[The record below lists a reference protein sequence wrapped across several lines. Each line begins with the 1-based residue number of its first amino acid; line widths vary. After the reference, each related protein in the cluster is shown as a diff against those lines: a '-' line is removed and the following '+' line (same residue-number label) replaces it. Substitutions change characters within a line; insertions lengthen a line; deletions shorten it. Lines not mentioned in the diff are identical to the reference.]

1 VDSVL
6 KQNKPSKNHCLS
18 TLYRFQYSKL
28 KVNPEEIVPTLPA
41 LPVSN
46 TASDSATHSADA
58 LALRWLDV
66 AVDVPL
72 AALPAG
78 MAFTDGVD
86 YVWRGPAHEPAPQRG
101 SVVLVTWARR
111 RCLGVVLGVLEAP
124 RYDPAK
130 VLPAVLL
137 PALTGYTLPE
147 PVLKLAHFA
156 SQYYHR
162 GIGEVLLPTISA
174 ALPAPKLPRAVADR
188 IALAAKAER
197 HALRVPPATPEQ
209 ATVLSEL
216 GARSDFAV
224 HVLYG
229 VTGSGKSEVYFA
241 RASQAIAAGKQV
253 LILVPEIVL
262 VPAMVARV
270 KKALPNANV
279 LTLHSEIAPAQRRK
293 AWAACLAGEVDVVVG
308 TRLAVFAPLHTIGL
322 IVVDEE
328 HDPSYKQQEGV
339 RYCARNLAV
348 VRAQFEACPI
358 ILGSATP
365 SLETWLKARDSKY
378 HSHRMTQRAKAS
390 ALPDWA
396 QISLT
401 EYPTNTGLS
410 APAIEALQDTLGR
423 GEQSLVFLNRRG
435 YAPVLTCTACGWASE
450 CPHCSS
456 HMALHRLKGSW
467 KLVCHHC
474 AAQALPPKVCPDCG
488 NAQLEPE
495 GQGTQAIEQA
505 LRDAIPTARVARLDS
520 DVTKKAGE
528 GKRIAQAMADRELDI
543 LIGTQMTAK
552 GHDFPA
558 LSTVI
563 VVGCDG
569 ALFSP
574 DYRGVERLF
583 ALLTQVSGRA
593 GRAGVQGT
601 VWLQTRQP
609 NHPLFAAL
617 LQPSVDDFY
626 SALLAERQQ
635 AGLPPYGYQ
644 AVLRASHAGLEAAL
658 AWLATAKRGLP
669 LTEHPQVRV
678 FSPVPMLMPK
688 VATKFRAQLLF
699 ESASRAALHALL
711 NHAVPQWVQDS
722 KGLKVADAGHGV
734 VWHLEVDPSE
744 V

>member
-1 VDSVL
+1 M
-6 KQNKPSKNHCLS
+6 
-18 TLYRFQYSKL
+18 
-28 KVNPEEIVPTLPA
+28 NPEDIAPS
-41 LPVSN
+41 LPVPLDLSI
-46 TASDSATHSADA
+46 AEKSQSAIVE
-58 LALRWLDV
+58 RWLDV

-72 AALPAG
+72 TALPAG

-86 YVWRGPAHEPAPQRG
+86 YVWHGPAHDPVPRRG
-101 SVVLVTWARR
+101 SVMVVTWARR

-124 RYDPAK
+124 RYDAAK

-137 PALTGYTLPE
+137 PALTGYALPE

-174 ALPAPKLPRAVADR
+174 ALPAPKLPRTIADR
-188 IALAAKAER
+188 IAWAAKAER
-197 HALRVPPATPEQ
+197 HALHVPPATPEQ
-209 ATVLSEL
+209 AAVLGEL
-216 GARSDFAV
+216 GASSDFAV
-224 HVLYG
+224 HLLYG

-241 RASQAIAAGKQV
+241 RAAQAIAAGKQV
-253 LILVPEIVL
+253 LLLVPEIVL
-262 VPAMVARV
+262 VPTMVARV

-279 LTLHSEIAPAQRRK
+279 AALHSEIAPAQRRK
-293 AWAACLAGEVDVVVG
+293 AWAACLAKEVDIVVG
-308 TRLAVFAPLHTIGL
+308 TRLAVFAPLHSIGL

-348 VRAQFEACPI
+348 VRAQLEGCPV

-365 SLETWLKARDSKY
+365 SLETWLKARDGKY
-378 HSHRMTQRAKAS
+378 RSHRMTQRAKAS

-401 EYPTNTGLS
+401 EHPTSTGLS
-410 APAIEALQDTLGR
+410 APAIDALQDTLSR
-423 GEQSLVFLNRRG
+423 DQQSLVFLNRRG
-435 YAPVLTCTACGWASE
+435 YAPVLTCTACGWTSE
-450 CPHCSS
+450 CPNCSS
-456 HMALHRLKGSW
+456 HMALHKLKGAW

-474 AAQALPPKVCPDCG
+474 SNQALPPKVCPDCG

-505 LRDAIPTARVARLDS
+505 LREAVPTARVARLDS

-609 NHPLFAAL
+609 SHPLFAAL

-626 SALLAERQQ
+626 SALLGERRQ

-644 AVLRASHAGLEAAL
+644 AVLRASHANLEAAL
-658 AWLATAKRGLP
+658 GWLATAKRELP
-669 LTEHPQVRV
+669 LAAHPQVRV

-688 VATKFRAQLLF
+688 VAAKFRAQLLF

-711 NHAVPQWVQDS
+711 NHAVPQWVQGS
-722 KGLKVADAGHGV
+722 KGLKVTDAGHGV
-734 VWHLEVDPSE
+734 VWHLEIDPTE
-744 V
+744 I

>member
-1 VDSVL
+1 VNS
-6 KQNKPSKNHCLS
+6 KENPSQVAS
-18 TLYRFQYSKL
+18 
-28 KVNPEEIVPTLPA
+28 PTLE
-41 LPVSN
+41 
-46 TASDSATHSADA
+46 H
-58 LALRWLDV
+58 WLDV

-72 AALPAG
+72 QALPAS
-78 MAFTDGVD
+78 MALTDGVD
-86 YVWRGPAHEPAPQRG
+86 YVWRGTQGEPTPARG
-101 SVVLVTWARR
+101 AIVLVTWARR
-111 RCLGVVLGVLEAP
+111 RCLGVVLGVLP
-124 RYDPAK
+124 QSRYDAAK

-137 PALTGYTLPE
+137 PALMGYALPE
-147 PVLKLAHFA
+147 AVLKLAQFA
-156 SQYYHR
+156 CQYYHR

-174 ALPAPKLPRAVADR
+174 ALPAAKVPRA
-188 IALAAKAER
+188 LAEKTTTLAKAQR
-197 HALRVPPATPEQ
+197 HLLKVPPATLEQ
-209 ATVLSEL
+209 SAVLAEL
-216 GARSDFAV
+216 GTSTTFAV
-224 HVLYG
+224 HLLYG
-229 VTGSGKSEVYFA
+229 VTGSGKTEVYLA
-241 RASQAIAAGKQV
+241 RAAQAIAAGQQV
-253 LILVPEIVL
+253 LLLVPEIVL

-279 LTLHSEIAPAQRRK
+279 VALHSDIAPPQRRN
-293 AWAACLAGEVDVVVG
+293 AWAASLAGEVDVVVG
-308 TRLAVFAPLHTIGL
+308 TRLAVFAPLPAIGL
-322 IVVDEE
+322 VVVDEE

-348 VRAQFEACPI
+348 VRAQLQGCPV

-365 SLETWLKARDSKY
+365 SLESWLKAKDGKY
-378 HSHRMTQRAKAS
+378 LPHRMTQRAKQS

-401 EYPTNTGLS
+401 EYPTHTGLS
-410 APAIEALQDTLGR
+410 QPAIDALQDTLAR

-435 YAPVLTCTACGWASE
+435 YAPVLSCVGCGWASE
-450 CPHCSS
+450 CANCSS
-456 HMALHRLKGSW
+456 HMALHKLRGSW

-474 AAQALPPKVCPDCG
+474 ATQALPPKTCPDCG

-505 LRDAIPTARVARLDS
+505 LRDAVPNARIARLDS

-558 LSTVI
+558 LSTVV

-593 GRAGVQGT
+593 GRADLPGT
-601 VWLQTRQP
+601 VYLQTRQP
-609 NHPLFAAL
+609 THPLFSAL
-617 LQPSVDDFY
+617 LQPSVDVFY
-626 SALLAERQQ
+626 DAQLAERQQ

-644 AVLRASHAGLEAAL
+644 AVLRASHASLEVAI
-658 AWLATAKRGLP
+658 AWLAAAKRALP
-669 LTEHPQVRV
+669 LGEHPQVRA

-699 ESASRAALHALL
+699 ESPSRAALHALL
-711 NHAVPQWVQDS
+711 HQAVPQWVHDS
-722 KGLKVADAGHGV
+722 KGLKAADAAYGV

>member
-1 VDSVL
+1 M
-6 KQNKPSKNHCLS
+6 KPEENINPNAAT
-18 TLYRFQYSKL
+18 TLY
-28 KVNPEEIVPTLPA
+28 
-41 LPVSN
+41 
-46 TASDSATHSADA
+46 
-58 LALRWLDV
+58 LDV
-66 AVDVPL
+66 VVDVPL
-72 AALPAG
+72 QALPAG
-78 MAFTDGVD
+78 MGLTDGVD
-86 YVWRGPAHEPAPQRG
+86 YVWRGDLEDAPPQRG
-101 SVVLVTWARR
+101 SVVLVLWARR
-111 RCLGVVLGVLEAP
+111 RCLGVVLGVLRAP
-124 RYDPAK
+124 RFDVAK
-130 VLPAVLL
+130 VQTAVLL
-137 PALTGYTLPE
+137 PALQGFCLPE
-147 PVLKLAHFA
+147 SVLKLAHFA

-162 GIGEVLLPTISA
+162 GIGEVLLPTISV
-174 ALPAPKLPRAVADR
+174 ALPAPLRPRKIIQPLQGDDA
-188 IALAAKAER
+188 ALAVPNAANENTSDVEPSEPKNLIKPPQT
-197 HALRVPPATPEQ
+197 LRVPPATAEQ
-209 ATVLSEL
+209 AAVLEQLTAST
-216 GARSDFAV
+216 AFAV
-224 HVLYG
+224 HLLYG

-241 RASQAIAAGKQV
+241 RAAQAIATGKQV
-253 LILVPEIVL
+253 LLLVPEIVL

-270 KKALPNANV
+270 KQALPNAV
-279 LTLHSEIAPAQRRK
+279 VVALHSDIAPLQRRK
-293 AWAACLAGEVDVVVG
+293 HWAACLAGQAHVVVG
-308 TRLAVFAPLHTIGL
+308 TRLAVFAPLPKLGL
-322 IVVDEE
+322 VVVDEE

-348 VRAQFEACPI
+348 VRARLDACPV

-365 SLETWLKARDSKY
+365 SLETWLKARDGKY
-378 HSHRMTQRAKAS
+378 HSHRMTQRARAS

-396 QISLT
+396 HISLT
-401 EYPTNTGLS
+401 EYPSQTGLS
-410 APAIEALQDTLGR
+410 APAIDALADTLAR

-450 CPHCSS
+450 CSNCSS
-456 HMALHRLKGSW
+456 HMALHKLRGAW

-474 AAQALPPKVCPDCG
+474 AVQALPPKACPSCG

-495 GQGTQAIEQA
+495 GQGTQAIEQTLREA
-505 LRDAIPTARVARLDS
+505 LPAARIERLDS
-520 DVTKKAGE
+520 DVTRKAGQ
-528 GKRIAQAMADRELDI
+528 GKRIAQAMSDRELDI
-543 LIGTQMTAK
+543 LVGTQMTAK

-593 GRAGVQGT
+593 GRADLPGT

-626 SALLAERQQ
+626 AALLAEREQ

-644 AVLRASHAGLEAAL
+644 AVLRASHASLEAAL
-658 AWLATAKRGLP
+658 AWLSSTKRSLP
-669 LTEHPQVRV
+669 LKQHADVRV

-688 VATKFRAQLLF
+688 VANKFRAQLLF
-699 ESASRAALHALL
+699 ESSSRASLHALL

-722 KGLKVADAGHGV
+722 KGVKAADAGYGV
-734 VWHLEVDPSE
+734 VWHLEVDPSD

>member
-1 VDSVL
+1 ML
-6 KQNKPSKNHCLS
+6 
-18 TLYRFQYSKL
+18 L
-28 KVNPEEIVPTLPA
+28 KVKSKETIATLP
-41 LPVSN
+41 LQ
-46 TASDSATHSADA
+46 TTE
-58 LALRWLDV
+58 RWLDV

-72 AALPAG
+72 QALPADT
-78 MAFTDGVD
+78 AWTDGVD
-86 YVWRGPAHEPAPQRG
+86 YVWRGTADQPAPERG
-101 SVVLVTWARR
+101 SVVLLRWAGR
-111 RCLGVVLGVLEAP
+111 RCLGVVLAVLAAP
-124 RYDPAK
+124 RCEVAK
-130 VLPAVLL
+130 VQPAVLL
-137 PALTGYTLPE
+137 PALAGYALPE
-147 PVLKLAHFA
+147 SVLKLAQFA

-174 ALPAPKLPRAVADR
+174 ALPAPKMPRAVVAKTA
-188 IALAAKAER
+188 ALDQTQAQR
-197 HALRVPPATPEQ
+197 HLLRVPPATTEQ
-209 ATVLSEL
+209 AAVLAEL
-216 GARSDFAV
+216 TASTAFAV
-224 HVLYG
+224 HLLYG
-229 VTGSGKSEVYFA
+229 VTGSGKTEVYLA
-241 RASQAIAAGKQV
+241 RAAQAIAAGQQV
-253 LILVPEIVL
+253 LLLVPEIVL

-270 KKALPNANV
+270 KRALPHANV
-279 LTLHSEIAPAQRRK
+279 VALHSEIAPSQRRK

-308 TRLAVFAPLHTIGL
+308 TRLAVFAPLPVIGL
-322 IVVDEE
+322 VVVDEE

-348 VRAQFEACPI
+348 VRAQIERCPV

-365 SLETWLKARDSKY
+365 SLETWLKAKDGKY
-378 HSHRMTQRAKAS
+378 LAHRMTQRAKAS

-401 EYPTNTGLS
+401 EYPTATGLS
-410 APAIEALQDTLGR
+410 QPAIEALQDTLAR

-435 YAPVLTCTACGWASE
+435 YAPVLCCTACGWASE
-450 CPHCSS
+450 CANCSS

-474 AAQALPPKVCPDCG
+474 ATQALPPKTCPDCG

-505 LRDAIPTARVARLDS
+505 LREAVPAARIARLDS

-528 GKRIAQAMADRELDI
+528 GKRIALAMAERELDI

-593 GRAGVQGT
+593 GRAELPGT
-601 VWLQTRQP
+601 VYLQTRQAA
-609 NHPLFAAL
+609 HPVFAAL

-626 SALLAERQQ
+626 HALLGERQQ

-644 AVLRASHAGLEAAL
+644 AVLRASHASLEAAL
-658 AWLATAKRGLP
+658 AWLAAAKRSLP
-669 LTEHPQVRV
+669 LAQHPLVRV

-711 NHAVPQWVQDS
+711 HQAMPQWVQVS
-722 KGLKVADAGHGV
+722 KGVKAADPGYGV

>member
-1 VDSVL
+1 
-6 KQNKPSKNHCLS
+6 
-18 TLYRFQYSKL
+18 
-28 KVNPEEIVPTLPA
+28 
-41 LPVSN
+41 
-46 TASDSATHSADA
+46 
-58 LALRWLDV
+58 
-66 AVDVPL
+66 
-72 AALPAG
+72 
-78 MAFTDGVD
+78 VD
-86 YVWRGPAHEPAPQRG
+86 YVWRGTQGEPTPVRG
-101 SVVLVTWARR
+101 SIVLVTWARR
-111 RCLGVVLGVLEAP
+111 RCLGVVLGVLPQP
-124 RYDPAK
+124 RYDAAK

-137 PALTGYTLPE
+137 PALVGYALPE
-147 PVLKLAHFA
+147 SVLKLAQFA
-156 SQYYHR
+156 CQYYHR

-174 ALPAPKLPRAVADR
+174 ALPAPKVPRA
-188 IALAAKAER
+188 LAEKTATLAKAQR
-197 HALRVPPATPEQ
+197 HLLKVPPATPEQ
-209 ATVLSEL
+209 SAVLTEL
-216 GARSDFAV
+216 AASTTFAV
-224 HVLYG
+224 HLLYG
-229 VTGSGKSEVYFA
+229 VTGSGKTEVYLA
-241 RASQAIAAGKQV
+241 RAAQTIAAGQQV
-253 LILVPEIVL
+253 LLLVPEIVL
-262 VPAMVARV
+262 VPAMVTRV

-279 LTLHSEIAPAQRRK
+279 VALHSDIAPPQRRK
-293 AWAACLAGEVDVVVG
+293 AWAACLAGQVDVVVG
-308 TRLAVFAPLHTIGL
+308 TRLAVFAPLANIGL
-322 IVVDEE
+322 VVVDEE

-348 VRAQFEACPI
+348 VRAQLQNCPV

-365 SLETWLKARDSKY
+365 SLESWLKAKEGKY
-378 HSHRMTQRAKAS
+378 LAHRMTQRAKQS

-401 EYPTNTGLS
+401 ECPTQTGLS
-410 APAIEALQDTLGR
+410 QPAIDALQDTLAR

-435 YAPVLTCTACGWASE
+435 YAPVLSCTACGWASE
-450 CPHCSS
+450 CANCSS

-474 AAQALPPKVCPDCG
+474 ATQALPPKTCPDCG

-505 LRDAIPTARVARLDS
+505 LRDAVPHARIERLDS

-593 GRAGVQGT
+593 GRADLPGT
-601 VWLQTRQP
+601 VYLQTRQP
-609 NHPLFAAL
+609 THPLFAAL
-617 LQPSVDDFY
+617 LQPSVDEFY
-626 SALLAERQQ
+626 EAQLAERQQ
-635 AGLPPYGYQ
+635 VGLPPYGYQ
-644 AVLRASHAGLEAAL
+644 AVLRASHASLEVAL
-658 AWLATAKRGLP
+658 AWLANAKRALP
-669 LTEHPQVRV
+669 LAEHPQVRA

-688 VATKFRAQLLF
+688 VASKFRAQLLF

-711 NHAVPQWVQDS
+711 HQAVPQWVHDS
-722 KGLKVADAGHGV
+722 KGLKAADAGYGV
-734 VWHLEVDPSE
+734 HWHLEVDPSDI
-744 V
+744 

>member
-1 VDSVL
+1 MLNES
-6 KQNKPSKNHCLS
+6 LS
-18 TLYRFQYSKL
+18 QPLGH
-28 KVNPEEIVPTLPA
+28 NA
-41 LPVSN
+41 LLSC
-46 TASDSATHSADA
+46 
-58 LALRWLDV
+58 WLEV
-66 AVDVPL
+66 AVDVPM
-72 AALPAG
+72 AALSAD
-78 MAFTDGVD
+78 MTLSQGVD
-86 YVWRGPAHEPAPQRG
+86 YVWHANNAGLENECMPQRG
-101 SVVLVTWARR
+101 SVVVVTWARR
-111 RCLGVVLGVLEAP
+111 RCLGVVLQVLQQP
-124 RYDPAK
+124 RYDATK

-137 PALTGYTLPE
+137 PALVGYALPDT
-147 PVLKLAHFA
+147 VLKLAHFA

-162 GIGEVLLPTISA
+162 AIGEVLLPTVSA
-174 ALPAPKLPRAVADR
+174 ALPAPKMPRAAQP
-188 IALAAKAER
+188 IEAKTA
-197 HALRVPPATPEQ
+197 HNAPSTLRVPLATSEQ
-209 ATVLSEL
+209 AAVGAQLAESL
-216 GARSDFAV
+216 GFAV
-224 HVLYG
+224 HLLYG

-241 RASQAIAAGKQV
+241 RAAQAIAAGKQV
-253 LILVPEIVL
+253 LLLVPEIVL
-262 VPAMVARV
+262 VPAMMARV

-279 LTLHSEIAPAQRRK
+279 VALHSDVMPAQRRQN
-293 AWAACLAGEVDVVVG
+293 WAACLAGQIHVVVG
-308 TRLAVFAPLHTIGL
+308 TRLAVFAPLARLGL
-322 IVVDEE
+322 VVVDEE

-348 VRAQFEACPI
+348 VRAQLDDCPV

-365 SLETWLKARDSKY
+365 SLETWLKARDGKY
-378 HSHRMTQRAKAS
+378 RSHRLTQRAKAS

-396 QISLT
+396 HISLT

-410 APAIEALQDTLGR
+410 APAVDALRDTLAR
-423 GEQSLVFLNRRG
+423 AEQSLVFLNRRG

-450 CPHCSS
+450 CANCSS
-456 HMALHRLKGSW
+456 HMALHRLRGNW

-474 AAQALPPKVCPDCG
+474 AVQALPPKTCPDCG
-488 NAQLEPE
+488 HAQLEPE

-505 LRDAIPTARVARLDS
+505 LREALPHARIDRLDS
-520 DVTKKAGE
+520 DVTRKQGQ

-543 LIGTQMTAK
+543 LVGTQMTAK

-558 LSTVI
+558 LSTVV

-593 GRAGVQGT
+593 GRAGLPGT
-601 VWLQTRQP
+601 VYLQTRQP
-609 NHPLFAAL
+609 QHPLFAAL

-626 SALLAERQQ
+626 AALLAERQQ

-644 AVLRASHAGLEAAL
+644 AVLRASHTHLETAL
-658 AWLATAKRGLP
+658 AWLAGAKQTLE
-669 LTEHPQVRV
+669 LAKHPAVRV

-711 NHAVPQWVQDS
+711 NTAVRQWVADS
-722 KGLKVADAGHGV
+722 KGLKAADQAYGV
-734 VWHLEVDPSE
+734 QWHLEVDPSE

>member
-1 VDSVL
+1 V
-6 KQNKPSKNHCLS
+6 KSK
-18 TLYRFQYSKL
+18 
-28 KVNPEEIVPTLPA
+28 E
-41 LPVSN
+41 N
-46 TASDSATHSADA
+46 TALS
-58 LALRWLDV
+58 LPIPIECWLNV

-72 AALPAG
+72 QALPEN
-78 MAFTDGVD
+78 MALMDGVD
-86 YVWRGPAHEPAPQRG
+86 YKWRGTPSEPSPKRG
-101 SVVLVTWARR
+101 SIVLVTWARR
-111 RCLGVVLGVLEAP
+111 RCLGVVLGVLPEP
-124 RYDPAK
+124 RYDAAK

-137 PALTGYTLPE
+137 PALVGYELPE
-147 PVLKLAHFA
+147 SVLKLAHFA
-156 SQYYHR
+156 CQYYHR

-174 ALPAPKLPRAVADR
+174 ALPAPKVPRAMAEK
-188 IALAAKAER
+188 LATPAKEQR
-197 HALRVPPATPEQ
+197 HLLKVPPATPEQ
-209 ATVLSEL
+209 AAVLTEL
-216 GARSDFAV
+216 AASTGFAV
-224 HVLYG
+224 HLLYG
-229 VTGSGKSEVYFA
+229 VTGSGKTEVYLT
-241 RASQAIAAGKQV
+241 RAAQTIADEKQV
-253 LILVPEIVL
+253 LLLVPEIVL

-279 LTLHSEIAPAQRRK
+279 VALHSDIAPPQRRK

-308 TRLAVFAPLHTIGL
+308 TRLAVFAPLPAIGL
-322 IVVDEE
+322 VVVDEE

-348 VRAQFEACPI
+348 VRAQLQGCPV

-365 SLETWLKARDSKY
+365 SLETWLKAKEGKY
-378 HSHRMTQRAKAS
+378 LAHRMTQRAKQS

-401 EYPTNTGLS
+401 EYPTKTGLS
-410 APAIEALQDTLGR
+410 QPAIDALTDTLAR

-435 YAPVLTCTACGWASE
+435 YAPVLSCVGCGWASE
-450 CPHCSS
+450 CGNCSS
-456 HMALHRLKGSW
+456 HMALHRLKGAW

-474 AAQALPPKVCPDCG
+474 SSQALPPKTCPKCG

-505 LRDAIPTARVARLDS
+505 LREAVLGARIERLDS
-520 DVTKKAGE
+520 DVTKKTGE

-593 GRAGVQGT
+593 GRADLPGT
-601 VWLQTRQP
+601 VYLQTRQP
-609 NHPLFAAL
+609 THPLFAAL

-626 SALLAERQQ
+626 HALLGERQQ

-644 AVLRASHAGLEAAL
+644 AVLRASHASLEAAI
-658 AWLATAKRGLP
+658 AWLAAAKRALP
-669 LTEHPQVRV
+669 LAEHPQVRV

-699 ESASRAALHALL
+699 ESTSRAALHGLL
-711 NHAVPQWVQDS
+711 HQAVPQWVAGS
-722 KGLKVADAGHGV
+722 KGVKAADAGYGV
-734 VWHLEVDPSE
+734 LWHLEVDPSE